1 MNLLRLASFLTFIGL
16 STTAS
21 AAFEER
27 NLLQKEST
35 EQEIS
40 ALLSADKSWIPYP
53 AYKDRSGWDKFLGN
67 KKEAVIKK
75 GEKFLDYN
83 WQVVKASDYLEF
95 ERSGNRDVMQKPFG
109 DNNQAIQS
117 LLMAELAEGKGRF
130 LDQIINGV
138 FHSCE
143 MTSWSLSA
151 HLKSQKSR
159 RSLPDY
165 KEHLI
170 DLTSA
175 ELGALL
181 SWTHYFLKEDM
192 DKIHPV
198 ISERLKKE
206 ITERINDSYL
216 NREFHWSGLKRK
228 AGAMVNNWNPWC
240 NFNVLQCYLLME
252 DNPETLTKGVYKT
265 MCSVDCFI
273 NYNRDDGA
281 CDEGPSYWGH
291 AAGKLYDYLTIL
303 QRATKGKV
311 NLFDQPLIRNMG
323 EYIAR
328 SHVGDGWVVNF
339 ADASPRG
346 GGDPALIFRY
356 GKAVNSPVMTGYA
369 ATMEQKK
376 PSSIPGGIDL
386 FRTLEWYANQEELA
400 QAKPS
405 EETPTHTWYPE
416 TEFCYIHNP
425 KKDFF
430 LAAKGGFNAESHNH
444 NDVGTFSLYVK
455 NIPMIVDAGV
465 GTYTRQT
472 FSGERYSIWTMQSD
486 YHNLPKIN
494 GFSQKD
500 GAQFKATETS
510 FDPKSK
516 TFSANIAK
524 AYPEN
529 AGIKNWTRSCQLSD
543 KGLKLEEKFSV
554 PNAKTPHVLNFLTW
568 AEPDTKKQGTV
579 ILEKEGSKLLISY
592 NPAQLTASVETIP
605 QEDKKL
611 SKIWGDKLFRLSLT
625 GKKPNAEGAYTVTFQ

>member
-1 MNLLRLASFLTFIGL
+1 MNLSYLVTCCAFIGL
-16 STTAS
+16 SSIAS
-21 AAFEER
+21 SAFEER
-27 NLLQKEST
+27 NLLQKKST
-35 EQEIS
+35 EQEITT
-40 ALLSADKSWIPYP
+40 LLSTEKSWIPYP
-53 AYKDRSGWDKFLGN
+53 AYKDRSGWNKFLGN
-67 KKEAVIKK
+67 KQEAVIKK

-83 WQVVKASDYLEF
+83 WQVVKATDYLEF

-151 HLKSQKSR
+151 HLKSQKTR

-181 SWTHYFLKEDM
+181 SWTHYFLKEEM

-206 ITERINDSYL
+206 ITERINVAYIDRDMYW
-216 NREFHWSGLKRK
+216 NGLKSK
-228 AGAMVNNWNPWC
+228 PGYAPNNWNPWC

-252 DNPETLTKGVYKT
+252 DNPETLARGVYKT
-265 MCSVDCFI
+265 MRSVDCFI
-273 NYNRDDGA
+273 NGNRDDGA

-339 ADASPRG
+339 ADAAPRG

-356 GKAVNSPVMTGYA
+356 GKAVKSAVMTGYA

-376 PSSIPGGIDL
+376 PSSIPGGIDM
-386 FRTLEWYANQEELA
+386 FRTLEWYAHQEELA
-400 QAKPS
+400 QSKPS
-405 EETPTHTWYPE
+405 QETPAYTWYPE

-425 KKDFF
+425 KKEFF
-430 LAAKGGFNAESHNH
+430 LATKGGFNAESHNH
-444 NDVGTFSLYVK
+444 NDVGSFSLYVK

-500 GAQFKATETS
+500 GAQFKATDTR
-510 FDPKSK
+510 FDPQTK
-516 TFSANIAK
+516 TFSTNIAK
-524 AYPEN
+524 AYPDN
-529 AGIKNWTRSCQLSD
+529 AGIKNWTRSYQLSD

-554 PNAKTPHVLNFLTW
+554 SDPKTPHVLNFLTW

-579 ILEKEGSKLLISY
+579 ILEKEGCKLLISY
-592 NPAQLTASVETIP
+592 NPTQLTATVETIP

-625 GKKPNAEGAYTVTFQ
+625 GKKPQAEGSYTLTFQ

>member
-1 MNLLRLASFLTFIGL
+1 MNLSHIITCYAFIGL
-16 STTAS
+16 STLAS
-21 AAFEER
+21 TAFEER

-35 EQEIS
+35 EQQIS
-40 ALLSADKSWIPYP
+40 TLLSTDKSWIPYP
-53 AYKDRSGWDKFLGN
+53 TYKNRSGWDKFLGN

-75 GEKFLDYN
+75 GENFLHYN
-83 WQVVKASDYLEF
+83 WQVIKATDYLEF
-95 ERSGNRDVMQKPFG
+95 ERSGNRDVMQNPFG
-109 DNNQAIQS
+109 ENNKAIQS
-117 LLMAELAEGKGRF
+117 LLLAELAEGKGRF

-181 SWTHYFLKEDM
+181 SWTHYFLKDEM
-192 DKIHPV
+192 DKIDPV

-216 NREFHWSGLKRK
+216 NREFHWSGLKKK
-228 AGAMVNNWNPWC
+228 AGAMINNWNPWC

-291 AAGKLYDYLTIL
+291 AAGKLYDYLTTL
-303 QRATKGKV
+303 QRATKGKI

-346 GGDPALIFRY
+346 GGEPALIFRY

-376 PSSIPGGIDL
+376 PSSIPGGIDM
-386 FRTLEWYANQEELA
+386 FRTLEWYANHEELA

-405 EETPTHTWYPE
+405 EETPAHTWYPE
-416 TEFCYIHNP
+416 TEFCYIHNS
-425 KKDFF
+425 KKEFF

-455 NIPMIVDAGV
+455 KIPMIVDAGV

-472 FSGERYSIWTMQSD
+472 FSSERYSIWTMQSD

-500 GAQFKATETS
+500 GAQFKATDTS

-516 TFSANIAK
+516 TFSVNIAK

-529 AGIKNWTRSCQLSD
+529 AGIKNWTRSCRLSD

-579 ILEKEGSKLLISY
+579 ILEKEGSKLIISY
-592 NPAQLTASVETIP
+592 NPEQLAASVETIP

-611 SKIWGDKLFRLSLT
+611 SKIWGNKLFRLSFT
-625 GKKPNAEGAYTVTFQ
+625 GKKPDPEGTYTLSFQ